1 MISATAL
8 IAPKGSTLTNGT
20 TDLIYEP
27 LGALSID
34 SKALVR
40 QRALLQ
46 RSPACCPRHP
56 AHLHVA
62 ASFGAGCG
70 GKRVAD
76 GVPGSIVPPGEA
88 DLQSLQQLSL
98 CDRLGVGVGVG
109 EPSRSRSRSR

>member
-40 QRALLQ
+40 QRALL
-46 RSPACCPRHP
+46 
-56 AHLHVA
+56 A
-62 ASFGAGCG
+62 AA
-70 GKRVAD
+70 
-76 GVPGSIVPPGEA
+76 
-88 DLQSLQQLSL
+88 
-98 CDRLGVGVGVG
+98 
-109 EPSRSRSRSR
+109 